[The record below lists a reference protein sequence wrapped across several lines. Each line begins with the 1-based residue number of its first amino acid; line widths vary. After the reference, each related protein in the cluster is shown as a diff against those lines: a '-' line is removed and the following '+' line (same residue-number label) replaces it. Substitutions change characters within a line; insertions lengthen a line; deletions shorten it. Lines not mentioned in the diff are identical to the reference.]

1 MDPYAAQPLI
11 YFNLYAIPPLLTS
24 ITALILGLKVS
35 NASNAK
41 LNQLF
46 LGWCTCVFVW
56 LFSYSVCYATTDES
70 LAVLLSEFACT
81 GVLFFATTFYHF
93 ILVFLKHR
101 KEITVVKIGYLINVA
116 MIPFTFSTTLI
127 LSGVKKVF
135 FGYYVVASTYYWALL
150 VLFFGFALRALFLL
164 VMAIKKNRLEPEDR
178 RKAEYFI
185 FAICIAFLSATDFL
199 PKFGII
205 FYPFGSF
212 IIFIWILIMSY
223 AVLENDPIDIKIILR
238 RWLPCIIGVGLIIV
252 VNVGVI
258 VFQNIKH

>member
-1 MDPYAAQPLI
+1 MDPYASQPLI
-11 YFNLYAIPPLLTS
+11 FFNLYAIPPFLTS

-93 ILVFLKHR
+93 ILVFLKR
-101 KEITVVKIGYLINVA
+101 KKEMTVVKIGYLINIA
-116 MIPFTFSTTLI
+116 IIPLTFTTPLFLN
-127 LSGVKKVF
+127 GVKKVF

-164 VMAIKKNRLEPEDR
+164 IIALKKNQLPPEDKR
-178 RKAEYFI
+178 RAEYFV
-185 FAICIAFLSATDFL
+185 FALSLAYFSATDFL

-212 IIFIWILIMSY
+212 IIFIWMLIMTY
-223 AVLENDPIDIKIILR
+223 AVLEKDLVDLKIILH
-238 RWLPCIIGVGLIIV
+238 RWLPCIIAVGTIIV

-258 VFQNIKH
+258 VYQQIK